1 MPAMLARLGGL
12 PMSFPMW
19 SVITVAILLIVVAVM
34 SGLLSLGVLKQS
46 QPADLLR

>member
-1 MPAMLARLGGL
+1 MMLHLPDYFLGDLISTLAFG
-12 PMSFPMW
+12 
-19 SVITVAILLIVVAVM
+19 IVAILLIVVAVM